1 MLHRVLVILALLVVA
16 AAALSARADDGA
28 ALIARHCLPC
38 HGVDAVAP
46 VSLARSELLRRNR
59 TLAELLVRD
68 GTMPPSLARANPHLA
83 SRALSSRERDAIVA
97 AIERGEVGSLPRNE
111 RPAPSAQIVL
121 PAAPWTMPATGGA
134 RLRTFRAPVESQR
147 IRGIRFA
154 DRGALAQSPI
164 RYVSL
169 AADPR
174 GSIRRMEAADGS
186 AGIEAM
192 GNVGAIP
199 SGALGALSRVSPEFL
214 LPAGFHIEIPAGD
227 VAIETLCEPIGRE
240 ATVFPQI
247 ALIPANAAD
256 TRAVRAIALPV
267 RRLSLEADACRTFE
281 VRQRIP
287 ADVELVAM
295 MVKGGA
301 FLRTVELDV
310 AGERVL
316 DVPDFRMAFNEPW
329 ILRAPLK
336 VAAGSEFIARFGFDN
351 TRGNPQQP
359 SEPPVDVA
367 AGLPP
372 FGEDAIAVLLV
383 ADAVAAPAQPTS
395 PSPSASP

>member
-1 MLHRVLVILALLVVA
+1 MLHRVFAILAIA

-38 HGVDAVAP
+38 HGADAVAP
-46 VSLARSELLRRNR
+46 VSLARSELLLRNR
-59 TLAELLVRD
+59 TLAALLVQD
-68 GTMPPSLARANPHLA
+68 GTMPPALARANHHLP

-97 AIERGEVGSLPRNE
+97 AIGRGEVGPPPRNE
-111 RPAPSAQIVL
+111 CSAPSAQIVL

-134 RLRTFRAPVESQR
+134 RLRTFHASVQSQR
-147 IRGIRFA
+147 IRGIRVA

-164 RYVSL
+164 RFVSL

-174 GSIRRMEAADGS
+174 GSIRRIEAADGG
-186 AGIEAM
+186 AGIDAM
-192 GNVGAIP
+192 GNVGAMP
-199 SGALGALSRVSPEFL
+199 SGALGALSRISPEFL
-214 LPAGFHIEIPAGD
+214 LPAGFHVEIPAGD
-227 VAIETLCEPIGRE
+227 LAIETLCEPIGRE
-240 ATVFPQI
+240 APVFPRI
-247 ALIPANAAD
+247 ALIPANASD
-256 TRAVRAIALPV
+256 TRAVRAIAMPV
-267 RRLSLEADACRTFE
+267 RQLALEADACRSFE
-281 VRQRIP
+281 VRQRIS
-287 ADVELVAM
+287 ADAELVAM

-301 FLRTVELDV
+301 FLRTVQLDV

-329 ILRAPLK
+329 ILRAPLSVK
-336 VAAGSEFIARFGFDN
+336 AGSEVIVRFGFDN
-351 TRGNPQQP
+351 TRANPQQP

>member
-1 MLHRVLVILALLVVA
+1 MLHRVFVILVA
-16 AAALSARADDGA
+16 AAAAMTARADDGA
-28 ALIARHCLPC
+28 ALFARHCLPC
-38 HGVDAVAP
+38 HGADAVAP

-59 TLAELLVRD
+59 TLAALLVRD
-68 GTMPPSLARANPHLA
+68 GTMPPALARANPHLA

-97 AIERGEVGSLPRNE
+97 AIERGEVGSPSPTE
-111 RPAPSAQIVL
+111 RAARSVSVVAPT
-121 PAAPWTMPATGGA
+121 APWTMPATGGA
-134 RLRTFRAPVESQR
+134 QLRTFPASVESQR

-154 DRGALAQSPI
+154 DRAALAHAPI

-192 GNVGAIP
+192 GNVGAMP
-199 SGALGALSRVSPEFL
+199 SGALGALSRVATEFL
-214 LPAGFHIEIPAGD
+214 LPAGFHVEVPAGD

-240 ATVFPQI
+240 APVFPQI

-267 RRLSLEADACRTFE
+267 RQLSLEADACRSFE

-287 ADVELVAM
+287 TDVELVAI

-336 VAAGSEFIARFGFDN
+336 VAAGSEFVARFGFDN
-351 TRGNPQQP
+351 TRANPQQP
-359 SEPPVDVA
+359 CEPPVDVA

-383 ADAVAAPAQPTS
+383 ADAVAAPTQPTS